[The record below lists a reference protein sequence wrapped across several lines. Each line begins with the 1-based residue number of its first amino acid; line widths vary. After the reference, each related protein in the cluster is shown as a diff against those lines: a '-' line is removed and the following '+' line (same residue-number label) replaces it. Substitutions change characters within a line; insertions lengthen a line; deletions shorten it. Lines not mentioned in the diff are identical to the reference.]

1 MNGLRV
7 LTIGP
12 WDALRSD
19 VDTSTTTSVNK
30 RVTVFS
36 YFKLPR

>member
-7 LTIGP
+7 LTVGP

-19 VDTSTTTSVNK
+19 MDTRTTTSVNT

-36 YFKLPR
+36 YFTLPR